1 MLPGSFIFGQPLTSW
16 HACNTGS
23 TSALNRL
30 ILINMASLK
39 VLHEV
44 TGCIFK
50 QGDEKPAM
58 KWSFV
63 TKIEVEDSA
72 SFLRNLKS
80 SGIDQRAKKIG
91 VLKYKLKLQYK
102 RLMPDPEFPRGRIF
116 SIDTDEQFQI
126 ALTLLLDKHE
136 LIGKF

>member
-1 MLPGSFIFGQPLTSW
+1 
-16 HACNTGS
+16 
-23 TSALNRL
+23 
-30 ILINMASLK
+30 MASLK

-58 KWSFV
+58 KWSFL
-63 TKIEVEDSA
+63 TKIEVEDLA

-80 SGIDQRAKKIG
+80 SGIDQRAKEIG
-91 VLKYKLKLQYK
+91 VLKYKLRLQYK
-102 RLMPDPEFPRGRIF
+102 RLTPDPEFPRGRIF

-126 ALTLLLDKHE
+126 ALPLLQDKHE

>member
-1 MLPGSFIFGQPLTSW
+1 
-16 HACNTGS
+16 
-23 TSALNRL
+23 
-30 ILINMASLK
+30 MASLK

-50 QGDEKPAM
+50 QGDYKPAM
-58 KWSFV
+58 KWSFL
-63 TKIEVEDSA
+63 TKIEVEDLA

-80 SGIDQRAKKIG
+80 SGIDQRAKEIG
-91 VLKYKLKLQYK
+91 VLKYKLKFQYK
-102 RLMPDPEFPRGRIF
+102 RLTPEFPRGRIF

-126 ALTLLLDKHE
+126 ALPLLPDKHE